1 MENLNYFYRDISVDD
16 YFLLV
21 ESLDTDVVAFA
32 PMLASHHPRVIAV
45 GEGNGDLLKVTL
57 LLSEECRLRRNIPMS
72 KQSPKITAGPLA
84 SALAAVQV
92 DFSTSDLSQNR
103 PDTVQNDGI
112 SGRERKGGKDKD
124 PNDLSDILIGIPL
137 RDDHSNEK
145 PAVQAR
151 KHGNNGLTPISM
163 LNGKSPV
170 HTDMTTLEVGMYVLL
185 IGFCLAIGI
194 FVISCVVYASKFRPV
209 TVDMVGEDLGIH
221 KDQSTGGLGILRDS
235 RRPRE
240 STTNAHDWV
249 WLGRATMDRSITSQN
264 IDSRDARIRITSNPL
279 PLNYVDPDDAVLQV
293 NSFDN
298 PNAIELPTKGSNV
311 INTATYTKKDRRSY
325 HRCFFI
331 FILSNLCP
339 NNFYHVF

>member
-1 MENLNYFYRDISVDD
+1 MSFSFRRDISVDD

-45 GEGNGDLLKVTL
+45 GEGNGDLLRVTL

-72 KQSPKITAGPLA
+72 KQNTKVSTGPLA
-84 SALAAVQV
+84 SALATVQV
-92 DFSTSDLSQNR
+92 DFSTTEQSQNR

-112 SGRERKGGKDKD
+112 SGRERKYGKDKD
-124 PNDLSDILIGIPL
+124 LNDLSDILIGIPL
-137 RDDHSNEK
+137 RDDHNHEK

-151 KHGNNGLTPISM
+151 KYGSNGLTPISVISG
-163 LNGKSPV
+163 GKSSV
-170 HTDMTTLEVGMYVLL
+170 HSDITTLEVGMYVLL

-209 TVDMVGEDLGIH
+209 TVDMVSEDMGVQ
-221 KDQSTGGLGILRDS
+221 KDQINGGIGILRDS

-249 WLGRATMDRSITSQN
+249 WLGRATMDRSMTSQD
-264 IDSRDARIRITSNPL
+264 IDARDPRMRITSNPL
-279 PLNYVDPDDAVLQV
+279 PLNYVDPEDAVLQM

-298 PNAIELPTKGSNV
+298 PNAIELPKKSE
-311 INTATYTKKDRRSY
+311 INSATYTKRERRSY
-325 HRCFFI
+325 HR
-331 FILSNLCP
+331 
-339 NNFYHVF
+339 Y